1 VRLEGFLIGA
11 AKTPTTMIKETKDG
25 KEVELFNPAYE
36 EWVAMDQQVLGYL
49 TSNMTS
55 SIQS

>member
-1 VRLEGFLIGA
+1 
-11 AKTPTTMIKETKDG
+11 MIKETKDG